1 MSKCFHNIYTHSI
14 SWAIKNKFIAK
25 RDRGVKNSFDKDFD
39 NLMQRS
45 NYSET
50 NGILIGPELSR
61 IFAEIIFQDIDL
73 RIISQLSEKGCKV
86 GSDYDFRRYVDDYFL
101 YFNDNNIKDKV
112 IEVINAELFHYKM
125 HLNEAKPIVTARP
138 FITRNISFM

>member
-1 MSKCFHNIYTHSI
+1 M
-14 SWAIKNKFIAK
+14 
-25 RDRGVKNSFDKDFD
+25 
-39 NLMQRS
+39 
-45 NYSET
+45 
-50 NGILIGPELSR
+50 
-61 IFAEIIFQDIDL
+61 

-125 HLNEAKPIVTARP
+125 HLNEAKTIVTARP
-138 FITRNISFM
+138 FITNISLCKIEISSIIDRLFDERYIGEKTDNKFSLIRIQEVRRIRLFLNLKPL